1 MGFQLAWV
9 TFKIDK
15 FSSDLIGFLPKLIKV
30 ALYVLIT
37 LKINYK
43 NHYIY
48 LFLKTVF
55 KDLMLTLNHVQM
67 SDNPFC

>member
-1 MGFQLAWV
+1 MGFRLAWV
-9 TFKIDK
+9 IFKIDK
-15 FSSDLIGFLPKLIKV
+15 FSPDLIDFLPKLIKV
-30 ALYVLIT
+30 ALYVQIT

-43 NHYIY
+43 SHYI
-48 LFLKTVF
+48 FLILKPFF